1 MGIVDYIGNKSTSGG
16 LPGALARIF
25 LRFLQLVFAV
35 TVAGLYAVDLQDV
48 KHIHDYKLGNYGVW
62 IYSRWVFAEV
72 VAILSIITVL
82 VYAVPFVKSSWG
94 FAWDWCLFI
103 LWTALFGL
111 FARVFIPA
119 SDSADAYRLA
129 YPYPYDRYIPMVIR
143 IVVRMKRAVW
153 IDLVN
158 MLLWFVTAV
167 YSTFIWYR
175 NRGSG
180 RTLHTGRGQI

>member
-1 MGIVDYIGNKSTSGG
+1 MGIVDYIGDKSTSGG

-35 TVAGLYAVDLQDV
+35 TIAGLYAVNLQDV
-48 KHIHDYKLGNYGVW
+48 KRAHKANEEEGVF

-82 VYAVPFVKSSWG
+82 VYAVPFIKSAWG
-94 FAWDWCLFI
+94 FAWDWCLFV

-111 FARVFIPA
+111 FAKPFIHIPA
-119 SDSADAYRLA
+119 ATYPKSDQ
-129 YPYPYDRYIPMVIR
+129 PFIR
-143 IVVRMKRAVW
+143 RMQSAVW
-153 IDLVN
+153 LDLIN
-158 MLLWFVTAV
+158 MLLWLVTAI
-167 YSTFIWYR
+167 YSTFIWFR

>member
-1 MGIVDYIGNKSTSGG
+1 MAIFDFTGDKSTSGG

-25 LRFLQLVFAV
+25 LRFLQLVFAI
-35 TVAGLYAVDLQDV
+35 TVAGLYGVDLHMVRDAQAQDTSHTFV
-48 KHIHDYKLGNYGVW
+48 
-62 IYSRWVFAEV
+62 YSRWVFAEV

-82 VYAVPFVKSSWG
+82 VYAVPFIKSWWG

-103 LWTALFGL
+103 LWTALFSV
-111 FARVFIPA
+111 FARVFIPLPG
-119 SDSADAYRLA
+119 SANS
-129 YPYPYDRYIPMVIR
+129 YPDPKAP
-143 IVVRMKRAVW
+143 IVPIIIRMKHAVW

-158 MLLWFVTAV
+158 MLLWLITAI
-167 YSTFIWYR
+167 YTTFIWFR